1 MSEFVEVFKM
11 VLENPSPLVICVV
24 VPVLVIYKSR
34 DLLDIFFQLK
44 DINKKRIIQ
53 RLEETKTL
61 SEKNYLD
68 SSLNR
73 NYDRLCE
80 EAQIHAIIGCR
91 YCSKEMA
98 KYILTRKNISRAI
111 RIYHRVKDNVEV
123 KDGKI
128 IPITPMKNWRIKLNS
143 YGGIFFYISFILL
156 GAAPFILVMMGK
168 LFKVNMSLSSSY
180 YLDAFIIFSL
190 FFIMG
195 FISLYQSLKPEFSA
209 LFCELEANEIDL
221 IICDSEDKAA

>member
-1 MSEFVEVFKM
+1 MSDFVEVFKM

-24 VPVLVIYKSR
+24 VSVLVIYKSR

-80 EAQIHAIIGCR
+80 EAQIHAIIGCQD
-91 YCSKEMA
+91 CSKEMA
-98 KYILTRKNISRAI
+98 QYIMSRKNISGTI
-111 RIYHRVKDNVEV
+111 RIYHQVKD
-123 KDGKI
+123 
-128 IPITPMKNWRIKLNS
+128 RIKIKAGEVVPCKIRSEKRIKTYKFLGWLTYWILGCIGTLFLTFSIKTNIWN
-143 YGGIFFYISFILL
+143 GVFIYASLL
-156 GAAPFILVMMGK
+156 IVGLVI
-168 LFKVNMSLSSSY
+168 V
-180 YLDAFIIFSL
+180 I
-190 FFIMG
+190 
-195 FISLYQSLKPEFSA
+195 QSVKIDLAK
-209 LFCELEANEIDL
+209 LFCELEPMDESTSTELGN
-221 IICDSEDKAA
+221 SNKAA